1 VNAAAARPRLALL
14 SLIVLAASAVAAAV
28 VYMYMRSEPDPARSV
43 RRAWARHG
51 VDKPNV
57 VLITLDTTR
66 ADHLGSYGYAEA
78 RTPATDALARTG
90 ARFTQAATPVPLTLP
105 AHASMMTGLY
115 PTYHGVRLNGTTALS
130 QDRTTMAEV
139 FTHAG
144 YQTGA
149 FIAAFVLDSRWGLNQ
164 GFGVYDDQ
172 FDLHKFRHL
181 DLAGVQRRGDE
192 VMDRALDWLDGHKQG
207 PFFAWVHLYDAHSP
221 YEPPEPLLSDF
232 RNRGLAGLYDGEIA
246 FADQQVARC
255 ISWLQRSGLD
265 QRTIVVVAGDH
276 GEALGSH
283 GEGTHGY
290 FVYDYALHVPLIIS
304 TPIDD
309 LRGVRVDEQVSLVDV
324 FPTVLA
330 LAGIDVPGRVHGRS
344 LVPLMY
350 GVPPEHPLYAYGES
364 MTPSVQ
370 YGWSPLHCLR
380 SPRYKFVQAPR
391 PELYDLVADS
401 GESHNIVREQQDVA
415 RLMSDELK
423 RVMDD
428 TSRDAPAP
436 EAANLDR
443 ETLQRLA
450 SLGYVGGSPA
460 SKSAATSGILAD
472 PKDRLAAFVE
482 VQRAGELM
490 GRDEYGPAVEALE
503 AALKEDPSMP
513 QARVMLGSCYSEMGR
528 TSDARNQFDGVLKD
542 DPQSIAALIGL
553 ANVLLAQGQTSDVI
567 TLCNRT
573 LSLDDRNTQ
582 AYTLLGDVYIG
593 RHEPAKA
600 LPYLEKA
607 VQIQPKLTQNQ
618 VNLAACLID
627 VKNFSRAQQL
637 LEAVLS
643 GHPKFPGAQFNLGVL
658 FEELGRPQEAR
669 TAYEAEVANYPTSF
683 KARFNLGKILAQLED
698 WPGSIAQMR
707 EVVRIAPRRAEG
719 HLFLARGLL
728 HETAAPLDET
738 ERLVQQGLRLAD
750 TADLKALG
758 WFLMADI
765 FNRRHQP
772 EQMNAALKNARRQ
785 AAAVK
790 GAPRETS
797 QRN

>member
-1 VNAAAARPRLALL
+1 MSAAARPRLVLL
-14 SLIVLAASAVAAAV
+14 SLILFAASAVAAAIV
-28 VYMYMRSEPDPARSV
+28 YMRSTPDPAQSV
-43 RRAWARHG
+43 QRAWARHG

-57 VLITLDTTR
+57 LLITLDTTR
-66 ADHLGSYGYAEA
+66 ADRLGSYGHAEA
-78 RTPATDALARTG
+78 RTPATDALARAG
-90 ARFTQAATPVPLTLP
+90 VRFTQAATPVPLTLP

-149 FIAAFVLDSRWGLNQ
+149 FIGAFVLDSRWGLNQ

-265 QRTIVVVAGDH
+265 QRTVVVVAGDH

-304 TPIDD
+304 APIDD
-309 LRGVRVDEQVSLVDV
+309 LRGVRVDEQVSLVDL

-330 LAGIDVPGRVHGRS
+330 LAGLDVPGRVHGHS
-344 LVPLMY
+344 LVPLMF
-350 GVPPEHPLYAYGES
+350 GVTPEHPVYAYGES

-391 PELYDLVADS
+391 PELYDLAADP
-401 GESHNIVREQQDVA
+401 GESHNIFREQQDVA
-415 RLMSDELK
+415 RRMGDELT
-423 RVMDD
+423 RLMDD

-450 SLGYVGGSPA
+450 SLGYVGGGSPA
-460 SKSAATSGILAD
+460 SKSAATSGTLAD

-513 QARVMLGSCYSEMGR
+513 QARVMLGSCYSEIGR
-528 TSDARNQFDGVLKD
+528 TSDARNQFDSVLKD

-553 ANVLLAQGQTSDVI
+553 ANVMLAQGQTADVI
-567 TLCNRT
+567 ALCNRT

-618 VNLAACLID
+618 VNLAACLIE
-627 VKNFSRAQQL
+627 VKDFSRAQQM

-643 GHPKFPGAQFNLGVL
+643 GHPRFPGAQFNLGVL
-658 FEELGRPQEAR
+658 YEEQGRPQEAR
-669 TAYEAEVANYPTSF
+669 TAYEVEVANYPSSF
-683 KARFNLGKILAQLED
+683 KARFNLGKMLAQLED

-719 HLFLARGLL
+719 YLFLSRGLL
-728 HETAAPLDET
+728 HEAAPPLDET
-738 ERLVQQGLRLAD
+738 ERLVQRGLGLAD

-772 EQMNAALKNARRQ
+772 EQMNEALKNARRQ

-790 GAPRETS
+790 GAPRETTT

>member
-1 VNAAAARPRLALL
+1 VSAAAARPRFALL
-14 SLIVLAASAVAAAV
+14 SLLVLTVCAVAAAV
-28 VYMYMRSEPDPARSV
+28 FYSRLGPDPARSV

-66 ADHLGSYGYAEA
+66 ADHLGSYGHAEA

-90 ARFTQAATPVPLTLP
+90 VRFTQAATPVPLTLP

-149 FIAAFVLDSRWGLNQ
+149 FIGAFVLDSRWGLNQ

-192 VMDRALDWLDGHKQG
+192 VMDRALGWLDGHKQG

-221 YEPPEPLLSDF
+221 YEPPEPLLTDF

-265 QRTIVVVAGDH
+265 QRTVVVVAGDH

-309 LRGVRVDEQVSLVDV
+309 LRGVQVDEQVSLVDV

-330 LAGIDVPGRVHGRS
+330 LAGLDVPGRVHGRS
-344 LVPLMY
+344 LVPLMF
-350 GVPPEHPLYAYGES
+350 GVAPEHPPYAYGES

-391 PELYDLVADS
+391 PELYDLAADP
-401 GESHNIVREQQDVA
+401 GESHNIIREQQDVA
-415 RLMSDELK
+415 RRMGDELK

-450 SLGYVGGSPA
+450 SLGYVGGGSPA
-460 SKSAATSGILAD
+460 PKSAATSGTLAD

-490 GRDEYGPAVEALE
+490 GRDEYAPAIEALE
-503 AALKEDPSMP
+503 AALKEDPTMP

-528 TSDARNQFDGVLKD
+528 TSDASHQFDSVLKD

-553 ANVLLAQGQTSDVI
+553 ANVMLAQGQTADVI
-567 TLCNRT
+567 ALCNRT

-627 VKNFSRAQQL
+627 VKNFPRAQQM

-643 GHPKFPGAQFNLGVL
+643 GHPRFPGAQFNLGVL
-658 FEELGRPQEAR
+658 YEEQGRTQQAR
-669 TAYEAEVANYPTSF
+669 SAYEAEVANYPASF
-683 KARFNLGKILAQLED
+683 KARFNLGKMLAQLED

-719 HLFLARGLL
+719 YLFLARGLL

-738 ERLVQQGLRLAD
+738 DRLVQEGLRLAD

-790 GAPRETS
+790 GVSRETS

>member
-1 VNAAAARPRLALL
+1 
-14 SLIVLAASAVAAAV
+14 
-28 VYMYMRSEPDPARSV
+28 M
-43 RRAWARHG
+43 
-51 VDKPNV
+51 
-57 VLITLDTTR
+57 TT
-66 ADHLGSYGYAEA
+66 SS
-78 RTPATDALARTG
+78 TCT
-90 ARFTQAATPVPLTLP
+90 
-105 AHASMMTGLY
+105 
-115 PTYHGVRLNGTTALS
+115 
-130 QDRTTMAEV
+130 
-139 FTHAG
+139 
-144 YQTGA
+144 
-149 FIAAFVLDSRWGLNQ
+149 
-164 GFGVYDDQ
+164 
-172 FDLHKFRHL
+172 KFRHL

-192 VMDRALDWLDGHKQG
+192 VMDRALAWLDGHKQG

-265 QRTIVVVAGDH
+265 SRTVVVVAGDH

-304 TPIDD
+304 APIDD
-309 LRGVRVDEQVSLVDV
+309 LHGVRVDEQVSLVDV

-330 LAGIDVPGRVHGRS
+330 LAGLEVPGRVHGHS
-344 LVPLMY
+344 LVPLML
-350 GVPPEHPLYAYGES
+350 GVAPEHPVYAYGES

-380 SPRYKFVQAPR
+380 SPRYKYVQAPR
-391 PELYDLVADS
+391 PELYDLAADPD
-401 GESHNIVREQQDVA
+401 ESHNIVREQQDVA
-415 RLMSDELK
+415 RRMSDELK

-436 EAANLDR
+436 EVANLDR

-450 SLGYVGGSPA
+450 SLGYVGGGSAVSKPA
-460 SKSAATSGILAD
+460 TGSGTLAD

-528 TSDARNQFDGVLKD
+528 TSDARNQFDSVLKD

-553 ANVLLAQGQTSDVI
+553 ANVLLAQGQTADVI

-593 RHEPAKA
+593 RQEPAKA

-618 VNLAACLID
+618 VNLAACLIE
-627 VKNFSRAQQL
+627 VKNFSRAQQM

-643 GHPKFPGAQFNLGVL
+643 GHPRFPGAQFNLGVL
-658 FEELGRPQEAR
+658 YEEQGRPQEAR
-669 TAYEAEVANYPTSF
+669 TAYEAEVTNYPSSF
-683 KARFNLGKILAQLED
+683 KARFNLGKMLAQLED

-719 HLFLARGLL
+719 YLFLARGQL
-728 HETAAPLDET
+728 HEAAPPLDET
-738 ERLVQQGLRLAD
+738 ERLVQQGLGLAD